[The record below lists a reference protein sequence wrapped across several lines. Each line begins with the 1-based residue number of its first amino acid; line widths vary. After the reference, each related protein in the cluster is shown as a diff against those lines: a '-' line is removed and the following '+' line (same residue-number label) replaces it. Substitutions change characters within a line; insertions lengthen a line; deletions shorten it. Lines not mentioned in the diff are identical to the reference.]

1 MYEPITA
8 PAMMVTVLTM
18 VPSICLFVSA
28 TKVHKIIK
36 TGTFLQGN
44 AHHAP
49 CAALSVSSQSASLC
63 SGSSSIIEKM
73 EVVSSFSN
81 GRVSSF
87 SNGLFLLSLEITF
100 DPLHSLGSKNGEPT
114 VLECLG
120 KPEKDDP
127 QDAFGGCADGKCH
140 LGKRDDIAWNTE
152 GKHDDTRLERQ
163 EAEPMF
169 DALKKVFHIVVV
181 CCWSA
186 KVRILRV
193 LWAS

>member
-1 MYEPITA
+1 M
-8 PAMMVTVLTM
+8 
-18 VPSICLFVSA
+18 
-28 TKVHKIIK
+28 
-36 TGTFLQGN
+36 
-44 AHHAP
+44 
-49 CAALSVSSQSASLC
+49 
-63 SGSSSIIEKM
+63 
-73 EVVSSFSN
+73 
-81 GRVSSF
+81 SSF

-100 DPLHSLGSKNGEPT
+100 DPLHSLGSENGEPT

-127 QDAFGGCADGKCH
+127 QDTLGGSADGKCH
-140 LGKRDDIAWNTE
+140 LGKRDDIAWNAK

-169 DALKKVFHIVVV
+169 DALKKVFHIVDM

-186 KVRILRV
+186 KVRIFRV

>member
-1 MYEPITA
+1 
-8 PAMMVTVLTM
+8 MVTVLTM
-18 VPSICLFVSA
+18 VPSISLFVSA

-36 TGTFLQGN
+36 ISAFLQGN

-73 EVVSSFSN
+73 EV
-81 GRVSSF
+81 VSSF

-127 QDAFGGCADGKCH
+127 QDAFGSCADGECH
-140 LGKRDDIAWNTE
+140 LGKRDDIAWNAK
-152 GKHDDTRLERQ
+152 GKHGDTRLERQ
-163 EAEPMF
+163 ETEPVF
-169 DALKKVFHIVVV
+169 DTLKKVFHIVVV

>member
-1 MYEPITA
+1 MY
-8 PAMMVTVLTM
+8 
-18 VPSICLFVSA
+18 
-28 TKVHKIIK
+28 
-36 TGTFLQGN
+36 
-44 AHHAP
+44 
-49 CAALSVSSQSASLC
+49 
-63 SGSSSIIEKM
+63 
-73 EVVSSFSN
+73 
-81 GRVSSF
+81 SF
-87 SNGLFLLSLEITF
+87 SNGLFLLSFEITF

-127 QDAFGGCADGKCH
+127 QDALGGCADGECH
-140 LGKRDDIAWNTE
+140 LGKRDDIAWNAK

-181 CCWSA
+181 CCWST